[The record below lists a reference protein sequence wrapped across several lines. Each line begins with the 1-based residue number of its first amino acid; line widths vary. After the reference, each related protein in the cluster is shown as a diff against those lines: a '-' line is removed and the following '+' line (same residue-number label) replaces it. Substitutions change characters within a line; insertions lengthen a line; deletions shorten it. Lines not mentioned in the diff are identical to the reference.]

1 MKVVILC
8 GGQGI
13 RAYPLTRHLPKA
25 LLPVAGLP
33 IVEQVMRLYAAQGF
47 DEFVLATGHLRQP
60 IVDYF
65 RERSEWRVTCVDTG
79 ARTDTA
85 DRLRACLDHAGAR
98 FLATYCDGLGDVD
111 LTALVAFHERHG
123 RPATLTAVPLRSQ
136 YGVLE
141 LGEGGRVLD
150 FAEKP
155 SIAGRWMNAGFFVL
169 DRGALA
175 ATTGTNL
182 ERDVLP
188 ALAAGDRLRA
198 FRHDGFWRSLDTLKD
213 QVELDAEWRPF
224 AERMADRL
232 GIDGVR
238 PFPAWLLRRYRL
250 ATRG

>member
-33 IVEQVMRLYAAQGF
+33 IVEQVMRLYSSQGF
-47 DEFVLATGHLRQP
+47 DEFVLATGHLREP
-60 IVDYF
+60 IVEYF
-65 RERSEWRVTCVDTG
+65 RERTEWRVACVDTG
-79 ARTDTA
+79 DRTDTA

-123 RPATLTAVPLRSQ
+123 GAASLTAVPLRSQ
-136 YGVLE
+136 FGVLE
-141 LGEGGRVLD
+141 LGEGDRVAE

-155 SIAGRWMNAGFFVL
+155 RISGRWMNAGFFVFE
-169 DRGALA
+169 REALT
-175 ATTGTNL
+175 ATSGTNL

-188 ALAAGDRLRA
+188 GLAARAQLHA

-213 QVELDAEWRPF
+213 QVELDSEWRPH
-224 AERMADRL
+224 AARVAATL
-232 GIDGVR
+232 GVDGVR
-238 PFPAWLLRRYRL
+238 PFPDWLVRRYRL
-250 ATRG
+250 ASRG